1 MRRRIYL
8 LNIGICLIDILM
20 NETMAAGMDEHLSKD
35 QLSRNL
41 EDISVFFK
49 KLKSDLKATI
59 IGQEEAVKNTLVAI
73 FAGGHVLLEGA
84 PGLGKTLMIK
94 TIASLLGCSFKRI
107 QFTPDLMPSDVTGT
121 KILVE
126 ENGKKNF
133 VFNEGPIFAQVV
145 LADEINRATPRTQSA
160 LLEAM
165 AEGTVSI
172 LGDTMQLPSPFFVLA
187 TQNPLELE
195 GTFPLPEAQLD
206 RFMFKVNLP
215 SPTSEELKMI
225 LTQKS
230 ANQRSCEKF
239 ASSSFASEDI
249 QTIKKFKGMLDQVL
263 VSPTLVDIIVRYIE
277 SLTPNTKY
285 APKVVNTYLRF
296 GPGPRGAQAILASA
310 KVYAVI
316 DGRVNLSLEDIKKVL
331 LPALRH
337 RISLNYT
344 AESARVNADDILNEI
359 MKAK

>member
-1 MRRRIYL
+1 
-8 LNIGICLIDILM
+8 
-20 NETMAAGMDEHLSKD
+20 MDSQLSKE
-35 QLSRNL
+35 QLSKNL
-41 EDISVFFK
+41 EDILSFFK
-49 KLKSDLKATI
+49 RLKSDIKGTI
-59 IGQEEAVKNTLVAI
+59 IGQEEAVNNTLVAI

-94 TIASLLGCSFKRI
+94 TIATLLKCSFKRI

-126 ENGKKNF
+126 ENGRKSF

-172 LGDTMQLPSPFFVLA
+172 LGDTMQLPRPFFVLA

-215 SPTSEELKMI
+215 SPTSDELKMI
-225 LTQKS
+225 LTQKGHPV
-230 ANQRSCEKF
+230 EKF
-239 ASSSFASEDI
+239 SSPSFDQADI
-249 QTIKKFKGMLDQVL
+249 HTIQKVKGMLDHVI
-263 VSPTLVDIIVRYIE
+263 VSPTLIDIIVRYIE
-277 SLTPNTKY
+277 SLTPNSKY
-285 APKVVNTYLRF
+285 SPKVVNTYLRF

-310 KVYAVI
+310 KVYAI
-316 DGRVNLSLEDIKKVL
+316 TDGRVNLSLEDIKKVL

-344 AESARVNADDILNEI
+344 AEAARISADDILNEI